1 MLVMTTIM
9 IMKACEGCP
18 EVSFQPLRCWRLGLH
33 GKQYFYTAL
42 WLFQAMGS
50 RGLTNLPYEHPKLD
64 LWAFDLASPARLPQG
79 AHYMSGHDH
88 MLEHIV
94 TNGVVACLR
103 RA

>member
-9 IMKACEGCP
+9 MMKACEGCP

-64 LWAFDLASPARLPQG
+64 LWALAW
-79 AHYMSGHDH
+79 
-88 MLEHIV
+88 
-94 TNGVVACLR
+94 LR
-103 RA
+103 QLGFPKVHTI